1 MENVGSKV
9 GDILQQMAESKA
21 NYEMLPK
28 EGDYVVDGIKHCGVC
43 KEPKEFLCET
53 GSKPMLCPIPC
64 KCRRDELERERLQ
77 YEHEKKVEKIR
88 YLRSRSMMD
97 EEFTRATFQKFDVR
111 ADNEK
116 QYKACLKYVKNFDEM
131 LNDNQ
136 GLLFYGDVGT
146 GKSFAAG
153 CIANA
158 LLNNTQSVIMT
169 SFVKILQTLS
179 SNFGNKQDNESA
191 LIRDLM
197 QPELLI
203 LDDLGAERSTDYA
216 VEKVFNIIDS
226 RCRERKPMILTTNL
240 TLSDMKQC
248 TDIRY
253 ARIYDRVF
261 SACYPIKFEGV
272 SRRKI
277 EAKQRFEKMKKF
289 FEGDD

>member
-1 MENVGSKV
+1 MTSRGLNEA
-9 GDILQQMAESKA
+9 DMDTIA
-21 NYEMLPK
+21 
-28 EGDYVVDGIKHCGVC
+28 
-43 KEPKEFLCET
+43 
-53 GSKPMLCPIPC
+53 
-64 KCRRDELERERLQ
+64 
-77 YEHEKKVEKIR
+77 EKI
-88 YLRSRSMMD
+88 LNKESTI
-97 EEFTRATFQKFDVR
+97 EELTADMKYYPYYNEAYHAVLGGFVGEYQLPG

-116 QYKACLKYVKNFDEM
+116 QYKACLKYVKRFDEM
-131 LNDNQ
+131 LKESQ
-136 GLLFYGDVGT
+136 GLLFYGEVGT

-158 LLNNTQSVIMT
+158 LLENTQSVIMT
-169 SFVKILQTLS
+169 SFVEIVQSLS
-179 SNFGNKQDNESA
+179 SNFGNKRDDESA
-191 LIRDLM
+191 LMRDLM

-277 EAKQRFEKMKKF
+277 EAKKRFEKMKKF